1 MNILFAGTPANSAEV
16 LNSLAKIKHINI
28 KGVLTQPDKRGNRGN
43 ITIES
48 PVAILAKKLKL
59 NVFKPESI
67 NQNDLVSELK
77 LLDIDFLIVIA
88 YGKIIPS
95 WLLELPSKLSIN
107 VHFSILPK
115 YRGASPIQS
124 ALLNGDSSSG
134 ISMIKMSE
142 HLDAGD
148 IISSFNIKIDPKD
161 NKLTL
166 EKKLTDICIE
176 ELPKILTLVK
186 SNKIELKEQNDSS
199 ASYCKKIV
207 KSDSII
213 DFNDKAINII
223 NKFRAYYEWPGLSFL
238 YKDNIIKIHEIKE
251 VGINSNN
258 EPGTINKLSKD
269 GLYVNTTDLVVVIT
283 YLQFPNKKII
293 SSSDVYNSYRSFF
306 Q

>member
-1 MNILFAGTPANSAEV
+1 MNILFAGTPANSAEI

-28 KGVLTQPDKRGNRGN
+28 KGVLTQPDKKGNRGN

-142 HLDAGD
+142 NLDAGD
-148 IISSFNIKIDPKD
+148 IISSFNIKIDPED

-251 VGINSNN
+251 VGLI
-258 EPGTINKLSKD
+258 
-269 GLYVNTTDLVVVIT
+269 VIMN
-283 YLQFPNKKII
+283 LEQLI
-293 SSSDVYNSYRSFF
+293 S
-306 Q
+306 

>member
-1 MNILFAGTPANSAEV
+1 
-16 LNSLAKIKHINI
+16 
-28 KGVLTQPDKRGNRGN
+28 
-43 ITIES
+43 
-48 PVAILAKKLKL
+48 
-59 NVFKPESI
+59 
-67 NQNDLVSELK
+67 
-77 LLDIDFLIVIA
+77 
-88 YGKIIPS
+88 
-95 WLLELPSKLSIN
+95 
-107 VHFSILPK
+107 
-115 YRGASPIQS
+115 
-124 ALLNGDSSSG
+124 
-134 ISMIKMSE
+134 MSE
-142 HLDAGD
+142 NLDAGD
-148 IISSFNIKIDPKD
+148 IISSFDIKIDPED

-176 ELPKILTLVK
+176 ELPKILTLVE

-213 DFNDKAINII
+213 DFNEKAINII

-269 GLYVNTTDLVVVIT
+269 GLYLNTSDLVVVIT

-293 SSSDVYNSYRSFF
+293 SSSDVYNSYRDFF